1 MLLTLQNWE
10 LKRIG
15 VYQVLPFW
23 AILFPP
29 DCLSPTHPNIIEKDR
44 CAEWKSGMGS
54 ALYIVF
60 YFCRPWNPQGVYQSD
75 DDIVSSWESIKEGD
89 DTWKNLK
96 PFTNLTRMLL
106 CILHH
111 FGLQLWKLGGCCL
124 PYTTHTQ
131 YKNISFWC
139 SDPVY
144 CSFIDCKTLSWHM
157 QDGKIIIAFSVA
169 GWDRWPLEECHSTRA
184 CWELSKDQCFHDAA
198 SHHPRPIH
206 WSCPCLMHQ
215 TYKHNQ

>member
-1 MLLTLQNWE
+1 M
-10 LKRIG
+10 
-15 VYQVLPFW
+15 
-23 AILFPP
+23 
-29 DCLSPTHPNIIEKDR
+29 
-44 CAEWKSGMGS
+44 
-54 ALYIVF
+54 
-60 YFCRPWNPQGVYQSD
+60 YQSD
-75 DDIVSSWESIKEGD
+75 DDIVSSWESIKEGE

-139 SDPVY
+139 PNPVY

-157 QDGKIIIAFSVA
+157 QDGKNIIAFSVA

-198 SHHPRPIH
+198 SHHPLPIH
-206 WSCPCLMHQ
+206 WLYQCFMHRI
-215 TYKHNQ
+215 YKPNQFCNFVCFDNCHIEVTNPDPDPNPNPNPLV